1 MDARLVRFAVGKKEA
16 FCPWILSVLQ
26 RIAAACDL
34 CCWLAGSPAV
44 FHACAAGVDSQRY
57 PERLGFPSV
66 PPACVPVRKRN
77 PLCAPNPLPSS
88 KVAIEP
94 FSLELFTLSEEDKYT
109 LITTTLIARSH
120 SLTHCKLQQFSP
132 TTTSSRTFGTRPAL
146 NVADIKYVLVTA
158 EICQKRKCCKTW
170 MDFENQSFFNARAR
184 RVCKPLC
191 CAVLWLLSALNQA
204 LHLTALLQP
213 ALAAVRLLCNCSS
226 AVQVFQMVKVNAS
239 LWFYLVLADVVLKGP
254 GYIL

>member
-94 FSLELFTLSEEDKYT
+94 FSLKLFTLSEKT
-109 LITTTLIARSH
+109 N
-120 SLTHCKLQQFSP
+120 
-132 TTTSSRTFGTRPAL
+132 TRWLPPCWLHGA
-146 NVADIKYVLVTA
+146 IPSVT
-158 EICQKRKCCKTW
+158 
-170 MDFENQSFFNARAR
+170 
-184 RVCKPLC
+184 V
-191 CAVLWLLSALNQA
+191 
-204 LHLTALLQP
+204 
-213 ALAAVRLLCNCSS
+213 NCSS
-226 AVQVFQMVKVNAS
+226 SLPPPPAQGPLVPDRPWVLQTSNMYLLLQKSARKESVAKRGWTLRIKASLMQGPGVCVSLCAVQCCGCYQ
-239 LWFYLVLADVVLKGP
+239 L
-254 GYIL
+254 